1 MWYDKSE
8 TPAIITATK
17 RIAAAIDGKE
27 PIRLPKTAVL
37 FYMHSALELARREY
51 DTECITER
59 FPRFLYACPVY
70 RMKEADICLLD
81 GGRGAPMAV
90 DTLETL
96 AALGVKHV
104 LSVGMCGAYDSQY
117 RSGDIL
123 LPERA
128 LSEEGTTR
136 HYFENTEIFRP
147 DARLHQLLR
156 QKTGG
161 QPCGVVSTDS
171 VYRQT
176 FGKEAYWRSRGFG
189 AVDME
194 TSALFGVG
202 QLLGVRVA
210 SALLVSDVHPTEPGQ
225 PGWHWYVTAD
235 MRREFA
241 LKCLET
247 ALAIEETV

>member
-1 MWYDKSE
+1 MWYDKSGS
-8 TPAIITATK
+8 PAIITAPK
-17 RIAAAIDGKE
+17 RIAAAIDGKA
-27 PIRLPKTAVL
+27 PVQLPKTAVL
-37 FYMHSALELARREY
+37 VYMHSALELARTEY
-51 DTECITER
+51 DAECITQS
-59 FPRFLYACPVY
+59 FPRFLYACPIY
-70 RMKEADICLLD
+70 RIKQADICLLD

-96 AALGVKHV
+96 AALGVKNV

-128 LSEEGTTR
+128 LSEEGTSR
-136 HYFENTEIFRP
+136 HYFENTEIFHP
-147 DARLHQLLR
+147 DGHLHRLLR
-156 QKTGG
+156 EKTGG
-161 QPCGVVSTDS
+161 KPCGVVSTDS

-202 QLLGVRVA
+202 SLLGVRVA
-210 SALLVSDVHPTEPGQ
+210 SALLVSDVHPLEPGQ
-225 PGWHWYVTAD
+225 PDWHWHVTPD
-235 MRREFA
+235 MRRDFA
-241 LKCLET
+241 VKCLE
-247 ALAIEETV
+247 AAFAAEECV